1 MKVRNM
7 EQRYWLTACH
17 WFGCCQCETPSR
29 DDTARLSVLW
39 VRQRALPYLP
49 THKSPQRHAQVRNFF
64 THHNANICGYILVL
78 IMSSNWTTWKSSLYV
93 LRVTSNTRSRRA
105 SGSEYFPPWHQQ
117 ETAVDYWSI
126 WRHSQRMNLVRLRDI
141 SAESIGSTSE
151 SEETCLWLTLR
162 VAVNISSS
170 SWITWFI
177 IPMIKTEYKRGY
189 DNRGGTYTQRA
200 EPSESK
206 ASIICSN
213 ENPLWVL
220 DHRYFLAVLA
230 MIDILLE
237 STGAC
242 LSISRTEANST
253 IIIGCGRRFHAAIQ
267 FQINVHICNFMQ
279 SEHIKRYFSY
289 TFSSVRGWRYA

>member
-162 VAVNISSS
+162 AAVNISSS

-177 IPMIKTEYKRGY
+177 IPMIKTEYKKRLTGY

-200 EPSESK
+200 FWIQSFDNLFKRKSTPSPRSP
-206 ASIICSN
+206 I
-213 ENPLWVL
+213 
-220 DHRYFLAVLA
+220 
-230 MIDILLE
+230 
-237 STGAC
+237 
-242 LSISRTEANST
+242 
-253 IIIGCGRRFHAAIQ
+253 
-267 FQINVHICNFMQ
+267 
-279 SEHIKRYFSY
+279 
-289 TFSSVRGWRYA
+289 FSSCACNDWHTSWVYRCLPFHLKNWSKLNDHHWLRTSFSRCHPISNKCSYM